1 MIIKLQSDLHY
12 SKGSILPVCDKL
24 VARAKNKRQEEEEI
38 AFLQNDVL

>member
-24 VARAKNKRQEEEEI
+24 VARTENKQEEEEI
-38 AFLQNDVL
+38 AFLQNDAL